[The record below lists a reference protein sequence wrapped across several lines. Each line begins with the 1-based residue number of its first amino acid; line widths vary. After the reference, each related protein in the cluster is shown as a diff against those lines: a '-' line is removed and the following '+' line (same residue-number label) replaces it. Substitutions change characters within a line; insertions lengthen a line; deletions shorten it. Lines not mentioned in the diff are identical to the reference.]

1 MNYAAL
7 LFPDFSLILCGY
19 LLCRFTMLNRTV
31 WQQVESLVY
40 FFLFPVLLFQS
51 ILRNPL
57 DLGASSHFIAASLLV
72 GASGIALS
80 YSLPW
85 WPWLGRRFDARQH
98 AAAAQIG
105 FRFNG
110 LIALALAERLGGGP
124 GVLLIAVIIGFC
136 VPAFNIAAVWPMARH
151 SRTGFLRELV
161 RNPFI
166 IATTAGLAGNL
177 VGLRLPSLLEPSLTS
192 ISAAATPLG
201 LMAAGAGLQLHRLLE
216 NRPLALA
223 LLSIRHLM
231 LPVVAFGLSLAFALP
246 AEQTSL
252 LLMFSALPTASSAYV
267 LATRMG
273 YDGVPVAGM
282 ITLSTL
288 LAMLSLP
295 FALSL
300 IRLAG

>member
-51 ILRNPL
+51 ILRSPL
-57 DLGASSHFIAASLLV
+57 DLGASSPFIAASLLV
-72 GASGIALS
+72 GLFGVVLA

-110 LIALALAERLGGGP
+110 LIALALAERLAGAP
-124 GVLLIAVIIGFC
+124 GVLLMAVIIGFC

-151 SRTGFLRELV
+151 AQRGFMRELA

-166 IATTAGLAGNL
+166 IATLAGLAGNL
-177 VGLRLPSLLEPSLTS
+177 AGLSVPALLEPTLTR

-216 NRPLALA
+216 NKSLGLAVLV
-223 LLSIRHLM
+223 IRHLM
-231 LPVVAFGLSLAFALP
+231 LPLVAFVLALAFALP
-246 AEQTSL
+246 AEQVAL
-252 LLMFSALPTASSAYV
+252 LLVFSALPTASSAYV

-273 YDGVPVAGM
+273 YDGAPVAGL

-300 IRLAG
+300 TRLAG